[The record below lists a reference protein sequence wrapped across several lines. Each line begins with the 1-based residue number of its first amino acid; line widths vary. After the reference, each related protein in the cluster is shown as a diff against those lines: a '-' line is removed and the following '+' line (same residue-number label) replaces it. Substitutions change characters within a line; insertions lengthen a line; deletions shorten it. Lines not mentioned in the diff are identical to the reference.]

1 MRTLIALAAA
11 ALLAADARAQTT
23 FSPPPPRGSPA
34 IDVLDYEFTLDLP
47 DSGAS
52 IEGRTVVTIRRLSGG
67 ADSLWL
73 DLLGLRVD
81 SVLVDGRP
89 TAVTRDSARIGVPL
103 PCGGGSGDVL
113 KVAVRY
119 GGPVSDGLIIRTDS
133 LGRWS
138 AFGDNW
144 PQRARHWL
152 PTVDVPGDKATV
164 SWIVRAPSGR
174 RVVANGELEEETPI
188 ASQRPSSAGGPA
200 RTLTRWRE
208 SRPIPVYTMVI
219 AVGTLAY
226 VSLDGGLCAPMDRPG
241 CVRQGVYVFPED
253 RAFLPGP
260 FARSADIVGFFTSV
274 VGAFPYEKL
283 AHLESSTRFGGM
295 ENSSAIFYAD
305 RPFRQRTMGPG
316 VIAHETAHQWFGDAV
331 TEASWGH
338 LWLSEG
344 FASYFEQLWW
354 QHVSGDSALRRGMA
368 ELRREIIASPV
379 TAARPVIDTAE
390 TNYLALLN
398 SNSYQKGA
406 WTLHMLRTMLGDSAF
421 FRGIRGYYTRY
432 RHSTAV
438 TEDLMRELER
448 ASGRGRKL
456 GWFFDQW
463 LRRPGVAELTTQWRY
478 DPATHRVVLEVEQG
492 ARFAPYRF
500 PLVVALTER
509 NGAVLRTTVEI
520 GAARMQR
527 ITLPIVLTGAPQS
540 VVLDPDVQLLASFA
554 TR

>member
-1 MRTLIALAAA
+1 MRSLIALTTVLLAAA
-11 ALLAADARAQTT
+11 APAQ
-23 FSPPPPRGSPA
+23 SAYPPPRGRPA
-34 IDVLDYEFTLDLP
+34 IDIVSYEFTLDLP

-52 IEGRTVVTIRRLSGG
+52 IEARAVVMLRRLRA

-73 DLLGLRVD
+73 DLVALRVD
-81 SVLVDGRP
+81 SVLVNGRP
-89 TAVTRDSARIGVPL
+89 TAITRDTARIGVPL
-103 PCGGGSGDVL
+103 PAWRGRGDV
-113 KVAVRY
+113 VTVVVRY
-119 GGPVSDGLIIRTDS
+119 GGPVTDGLIIRTDS
-133 LGRWS
+133 LGHWS

-144 PQRARHWL
+144 PQRARFWL
-152 PTVDVPGDKATV
+152 PTVDAPGDKATV
-164 SWIVRAPSGR
+164 TWIVRAPSDR
-174 RVVANGELEEETPI
+174 RVIANGALVEETPL
-188 ASQRPSSAGGPA
+188 AGPRPDGRAA

-208 SRPIPVYTMVI
+208 TRPIPVYTMVI
-219 AVGTLAY
+219 AAGPL
-226 VSLDGGLCAPMDRPG
+226 VSIALDSVPCARMERAG
-241 CVRQGVYVFPED
+241 CVQQSVYVFPED

-260 FARSADIVGFFTSV
+260 FARSPDIVDFFTRT
-274 VGAFPYEKL
+274 VGPFPYEKL

-331 TEASWGH
+331 TEASWAH

-354 QHVSGDSALRRGMA
+354 QHASGDSAFRRGMG
-368 ELRREIIASPV
+368 ELRRQIIESPV
-379 TAARPVIDTAE
+379 TAARPVIDSAE

-406 WTLHMLRTMLGDSAF
+406 WTLHMLRSMLGDRAF
-421 FRGIRGYYTRY
+421 FRGIRAYYARF

-438 TEDLMRELER
+438 TDDLMREMER

-463 LRRPGVAELTTQWRY
+463 LRRPGVAMLSTRWRY
-478 DPATHRVVLEVEQG
+478 DQGARRVVLDVEQG
-492 ARFAPYRF
+492 GGFAPYRF

-509 NGAVLRTTVEI
+509 SGVVRRTTVDVR
-520 GAARMQR
+520 AARLQS
-527 ITLPIVLTGAPQS
+527 ITLPLALTGAPQS
-540 VVLDPDVQLLASFA
+540 VALDPDVQLLASFTA
-554 TR
+554 H